1 MYALEYFNS
10 YVLFKKEYVNFKLA
24 SLNVRGIRSSTKRK
38 ALFTW
43 LNEQKYDII
52 FLQETYSTVDVEYIW
67 KTQWKGKLYF
77 SHGSN
82 HSCGVMVLVRGDLDF
97 ELISINSDDDG
108 RSIVME
114 AVAQESSYLFVNIY
128 APNRT
133 QDQCRFFDK
142 LNNNIEDCVANKELK
157 IILGGDFN
165 VTFDS
170 DLDCS
175 GGRPFT
181 KDSIKNVQNLCFDFD
196 LVDIWRIRNPARRRF
211 TWRQKSPFIQRRLD
225 YWLISDVCQ
234 DEIEMSDIIPSIN
247 SDHSAIFLQFNSIEK
262 SDHGPSF
269 WKFNASLVDD
279 EDFVTLINESVPKWL
294 DEFSSV

>member
-38 ALFTW
+38 VLFTW

-82 HSCGVMVLVRGDLDF
+82 QSCGVMVLVRGDLDF

-114 AVAQESSYLFVNIY
+114 AVVQESSYLFVNIY

-133 QDQCRFFDK
+133 QDQCHFFDK
-142 LNNNIEDCVANKELK
+142 LNNNIEDRVANKELK
-157 IILGGDFN
+157 IILG
-165 VTFDS
+165 
-170 DLDCS
+170 
-175 GGRPFT
+175 
-181 KDSIKNVQNLCFDFD
+181 
-196 LVDIWRIRNPARRRF
+196 RF
-211 TWRQKSPFIQRRLD
+211 QCYI
-225 YWLISDVCQ
+225 
-234 DEIEMSDIIPSIN
+234 
-247 SDHSAIFLQFNSIEK
+247 
-262 SDHGPSF
+262 
-269 WKFNASLVDD
+269 
-279 EDFVTLINESVPKWL
+279 
-294 DEFSSV
+294 

>member
-43 LNEQKYDII
+43 LNERKYDII

-114 AVAQESSYLFVNIY
+114 AVVQESSYLFVNIY

-279 EDFVTLINESVPKWL
+279 KDFFTFINESVP
-294 DEFSSV
+294 